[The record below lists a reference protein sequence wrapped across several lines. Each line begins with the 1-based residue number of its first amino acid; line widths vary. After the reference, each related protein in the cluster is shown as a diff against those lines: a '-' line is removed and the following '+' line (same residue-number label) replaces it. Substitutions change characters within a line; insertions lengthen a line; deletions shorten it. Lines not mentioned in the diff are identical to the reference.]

1 MQRERVVKLMG
12 RAVTDGESD
21 TKDRGLLYG
30 TWPDPDVS
38 PFWWTEL
45 GLSPGGQ
52 VGVQGK
58 TCGWGSI
65 LSREPRRNRG
75 KQDPE

>member
-1 MQRERVVKLMG
+1 MGACRTVLLWICPQVVLLHSCASQLDQPSSLTKPVQRERVVKLMG

-38 PFWWTEL
+38 PFWWTE
-45 GLSPGGQ
+45 
-52 VGVQGK
+52 
-58 TCGWGSI
+58 
-65 LSREPRRNRG
+65 
-75 KQDPE
+75 